1 MYLSLSQDVSKIVI
15 NNILKDMTRAKE
27 RDRLKTNGLS
37 SILALMIFCPVLL
50 VSIKLLATERD
61 YLKGAVKSLKGEA
74 ENVLQEKQEL
84 LESSAIER
92 DNFKRELGKL
102 MVDELAKSSGD
113 ESELVVQLYRLT
125 GTIG

>member
-1 MYLSLSQDVSKIVI
+1 
-15 NNILKDMTRAKE
+15 MTRAKE

-37 SILALMIFCPVLL
+37 TILALMIFCPVLL

-74 ENVLQEKQEL
+74 ENVLQEKREI

-92 DNFKRELGKL
+92 DNFKRKLSKL
-102 MVDELAKSSGD
+102 MVEELTKTSGA

-125 GTIG
+125 GTLGYKHHL